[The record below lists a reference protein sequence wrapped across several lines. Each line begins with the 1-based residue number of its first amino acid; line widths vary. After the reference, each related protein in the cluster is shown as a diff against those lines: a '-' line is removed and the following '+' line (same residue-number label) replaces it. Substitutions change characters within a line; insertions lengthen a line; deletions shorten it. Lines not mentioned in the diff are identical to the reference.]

1 MSCGKCRKQNNT
13 NNRKKIVNDLEKKII
28 EFFLKA
34 V

>member
-13 NNRKKIVNDLEKKII
+13 NNRNKIVNDLEKII